1 MLIVLEVLVVSDYC
15 AKRLRTDSFWLRSSN
30 LIASY
35 LFLANITPHFG
46 AVTRISRPVKLL
58 YREELLGTTNPSVST
73 DRPKECDACSVAGLQ
88 CKPVRDDVRTPAIQG
103 HTVCQ
108 HWLACQLPAEES
120 CW

>member
-1 MLIVLEVLVVSDYC
+1 MYICQDISVLAIPYLVARITIYC
-15 AKRLRTDSFWLRSSN
+15 TTLRAMISVQAN
-30 LIASY
+30 LSR
-35 LFLANITPHFG
+35 HFG

-73 DRPKECDACSVAGLQ
+73 DRPKECDVCSVAGLQ

-108 HWLACQLPAEES
+108 HRLVCQLPAEES